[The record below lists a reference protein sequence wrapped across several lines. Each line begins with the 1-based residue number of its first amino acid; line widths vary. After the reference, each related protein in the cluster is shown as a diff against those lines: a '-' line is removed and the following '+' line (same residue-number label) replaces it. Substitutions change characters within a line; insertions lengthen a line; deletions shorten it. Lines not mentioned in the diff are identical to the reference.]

1 MAANVIEERETEAE
15 RILSWRLEE
24 LERAGYPAELAR
36 ELAARFDIDLHGAVA
51 LVTEQGCPPEMAAR
65 ILL

>member
-1 MAANVIEERETEAE
+1 MAPAELQERTEGDRVQA
-15 RILSWRLEE
+15 WRLEE
-24 LERAGYPAELAR
+24 LERAGFPSELAR